1 MNAERI
7 LQTVPVGMGC
17 IEGCSGT
24 TYWVR
29 LPKVR
34 KHVPERIKRIT
45 AYRKAKR
52 RRQLLNKMIEWCYTG
67 VCLACIGSMV
77 ITMLNMAELLPF

>member
-1 MNAERI
+1 MNAERV
-7 LQTVPVGMGC
+7 LQTVPVGMGY
-17 IEGCSGT
+17 IEGYSGT

-34 KHVPERIKRIT
+34 KPVPERIKRIT

-52 RRQLLNKMIEWCYTG
+52 RRQMLNKMIEWCYTG

-77 ITMLNMAELLPF
+77 ITMLNMAGMLPF